1 VFDLEIAATGIPPPA
16 RGPLDLESSP
26 AWTATPPL
34 TIEACTAA
42 FEQAGAGTVGVEE
55 ELMLVSPETLDL
67 AHANEEAL
75 ALLRGAPGFQRELRA
90 SQIEIVTPVCQNADE
105 IELALTNARRRLLR
119 ALDGRIGV
127 IGVGAHPFA
136 RDFGSFT
143 DNDRYRMIEDEYRW
157 AARRSVLCGLHVH
170 VAVGGAERT
179 LAVYNAL
186 RSLLPE
192 VVAVAANSP
201 FFEGVDTELC
211 SIRPK
216 LLEALSRT
224 GVPPAFASWAEFVAF
239 IDWGRRGGLFP
250 DSSFLWWDLRPNVD
264 YGTLELRAADAQT
277 RVEDAAAVT
286 ALVQTIIAWLSD
298 SFDRGRLP
306 PVHASHR
313 IAENAW
319 RAVRYG
325 VRGELVDLETGKREP
340 TRDRVGRLL
349 EQLAPFGAR
358 LGNSNQLEAVGVL
371 LAGNGADRQRYVAE
385 RDGLTGLVSWLADE
399 TSALPIPI
407 DPVAH
412 V

>member
-1 VFDLEIAATGIPPPA
+1 
-16 RGPLDLESSP
+16 
-26 AWTATPPL
+26 
-34 TIEACTAA
+34 
-42 FEQAGAGTVGVEE
+42 
-55 ELMLVSPETLDL
+55 MLVSPETLDL
-67 AHANEEAL
+67 APANEEAL
-75 ALLRGAPGFQRELRA
+75 ALLDGAPGFQRELRA
-90 SQIEIVTPVCQNADE
+90 SQIEIVTPVCQNAEE
-105 IELALTNARRRLLR
+105 IELALTSARRRLLR

-179 LAVYNAL
+179 LAVYNAV

-224 GVPPAFASWAEFVAF
+224 GVPPAFSSWAEFVAF

-250 DSSFLWWDLRPNVD
+250 DSSFLWWDLRPNVE

-277 RVEDAAAVT
+277 RVEDAAAVAGTRANHHCLAQRSLRPRPAT
-286 ALVQTIIAWLSD
+286 AGACVPPHRRERVAGRSLRRSRRVGGSRDGEARADPRPGRSTPRPAGAVRCPARQQRPT
-298 SFDRGRLP
+298 RGRRGAPRRQRGRSPALC
-306 PVHASHR
+306 R
-313 IAENAW
+313 
-319 RAVRYG
+319 RAGRPDRTG
-325 VRGELVDLETGKREP
+325 RRGSP
-340 TRDRVGRLL
+340 TRRRPCPSRLIRSRM
-349 EQLAPFGAR
+349 FSR
-358 LGNSNQLEAVGVL
+358 
-371 LAGNGADRQRYVAE
+371 
-385 RDGLTGLVSWLADE
+385 
-399 TSALPIPI
+399 
-407 DPVAH
+407 
-412 V
+412 